1 MLPAAVDPLAKLK
14 ISFLQKTDFG
24 QKMAFG
30 MMIDEWMVFDTSYI
44 CLLFSGLRQWLLI
57 LYKLAFGIIMV
68 CRLGSTVA

>member
-30 MMIDEWMVFDTSYI
+30 MMNEWSLI
-44 CLLFSGLRQWLLI
+44 LLI
-57 LYKLAFGIIMV
+57 FVLFLAVYVNEYKLLYKLAFGIIMV
-68 CRLGSTVA
+68 WRLGSTVA